1 MDYLDRFDDYKRK
14 HCEELSVKEK
24 LRTGF
29 HTKGQL
35 KQGLSSFV
43 RYVPEVSVMETSK
56 LTALLFP
63 DVRDKIRMG
72 VKVSSGA
79 EQELAIYDDGETDN
93 SLSERSYRFLTDSDS
108 ERSADSPPLSAV
120 AEEERVGM
128 ETNVLIAQ
136 YEMGRLSDE
145 EFRDALIAQR
155 ERFQILEEAP
165 TGEVRVAGMEERDRT
180 APPLAPPRQPVRGM
194 GDLPRGEEGG
204 VEPAI
209 PARL

>member
-1 MDYLDRFDDYKRK
+1 MDYLERFDRYKRE
-14 HCEELSVKEK
+14 HCEELSVKQK
-24 LRTGF
+24 LRTGYS
-29 HTKGQL
+29 TKGQL
-35 KQGLSSFV
+35 KQGLSSFI
-43 RYVPEVSVMETSK
+43 RYVPDSVLETSK

-63 DVRDKIRMG
+63 DVRDKISMG

-79 EQELAIYDDGETDN
+79 EQELAIYDDGEDDN
-93 SLSERSYRFLTDSDS
+93 TLSERSYRFVSDSDS

-136 YEMGRLSDE
+136 YEMGRLTDE

-165 TGEVRVAGMEERDRT
+165 TGEVRVAGMEERVRN
-180 APPLAPPRQPVRGM
+180 APPLAPPRQPMRGIA
-194 GDLPRGEEGG
+194 DLPRDEEGG
-204 VEPAI
+204 EIPQI

>member
-1 MDYLDRFDDYKRK
+1 MDYLERFDKYKRE
-14 HCEELSVKEK
+14 HCEELSVKQK

-29 HTKGQL
+29 KTKGQL
-35 KQGLSSFV
+35 KQGLSSFI
-43 RYVPEVSVMETSK
+43 RYVPEAVLETSK

-63 DVRDKIRMG
+63 DVRDKISMG

-79 EQELAIYDDGETDN
+79 EQELAIYDDGEDDN
-93 SLSERSYRFLTDSDS
+93 TLSERSYRFVSDSD
-108 ERSADSPPLSAV
+108 ADSPPLSAV

-136 YEMGRLSDE
+136 YEMGRLTDE

-155 ERFQILEEAP
+155 ERFARFEEAP
-165 TGEVRVAGMEERDRT
+165 TGEVRVAGMEERVRN
-180 APPLAPPRQPVRGM
+180 APPLAPPRQPVRGIA
-194 GDLPRGEEGG
+194 DLPRDEEGG
-204 VEPAI
+204 EIPQI

>member
-1 MDYLDRFDDYKRK
+1 MDYLERFDKYKRE
-14 HCEELSVKEK
+14 HCEELSVKQK

-29 HTKGQL
+29 KTKGQL
-35 KQGLSSFV
+35 KQGLSSFI
-43 RYVPEVSVMETSK
+43 RYVPDSVLEPSK

-63 DVRDKIRMG
+63 DVRDKISMG

-79 EQELAIYDDGETDN
+79 EQELAIYDDGEDDN
-93 SLSERSYRFLTDSDS
+93 TLSERSYRFVSDSD
-108 ERSADSPPLSAV
+108 ADSPPLSAV

-136 YEMGRLSDE
+136 YEMGRLTDE

-155 ERFQILEEAP
+155 ERFARFEEAP
-165 TGEVRVAGMEERDRT
+165 TGEVRVAGMEERVRN
-180 APPLAPPRQPVRGM
+180 APPLAPPRQPVRGIA
-194 GDLPRGEEGG
+194 DLPRDEEGG
-204 VEPAI
+204 EIPQI

>member
-1 MDYLDRFDDYKRK
+1 MDYLERFDRYKRE
-14 HCEELSVKEK
+14 HCEELSVKQK

-29 HTKGQL
+29 KTKGQL
-35 KQGLSSFV
+35 KQGLSSFI
-43 RYVPEVSVMETSK
+43 RYVPDAEVEPSK

-63 DVRDKIRMG
+63 DVRDQISIG

-79 EQELAIYDDGETDN
+79 EQELAIYDDGEDN
-93 SLSERSYRFLTDSDS
+93 NALSERSYRFVSDS

-136 YEMGRLSDE
+136 YEMGRLTDE

-155 ERFQILEEAP
+155 ERFARFEEAP
-165 TGEVRVAGMEERDRT
+165 TGEVRVAGMEERVRV
-180 APPLAPPRQPVRGM
+180 APPLAPPRQPVRTM
-194 GDLPRGEEGG
+194 ADLPRDEEGG
-204 VEPAI
+204 EIPQI

>member
-1 MDYLDRFDDYKRK
+1 MDYLDRFDKYKRE

-180 APPLAPPRQPVRGM
+180 APRLAPPRQPVRGM
-194 GDLPRGEEGG
+194 EDLPRDEEGG
-204 VEPAI
+204 VEPQI